1 MNDLFYPTDFWRRLA
16 IALAILLFAQYIY
29 YSIREMMYE
38 ESVHQLYRKTEQL
51 DKIRVDILLLEE
63 KVTELGSN
71 DQKLVALI
79 DANRKA
85 IWRDLDVIEQRLP
98 PLKPI
103 KKVK

>member
-51 DKIRVDILLLEE
+51 DKMRVDILLLEE
-63 KVTELGSN
+63 KITALSAN

-79 DANRKA
+79 DANRKT